1 MAIDTRSSFH
11 PHTTAPGPSENSALS
26 VSLPGVLGE
35 SAAMREVF
43 RTTRQVAPS
52 RACVLIVGETG
63 TGKELIARAIH
74 DLSPRL
80 TGPYIRVN
88 CGALTESLLESELF
102 GHVKGSFTGAVDN
115 RTGRFE
121 AAHTGSIFL
130 DEINSTSPKLQ
141 VKLLRVLQEGEFE
154 RVGDNN
160 TKKVDTRIV
169 AATNRDLLD
178 EIDSG
183 RFREDLY
190 YRLNVVPIYLP
201 PLRER
206 REDVEPLVLYFLK
219 RYGEQ
224 NKREMRKVH
233 LEAMRRLREHDWP
246 GNVRE
251 LQNYVE
257 RAVILGTGSEL
268 LVEHLPPQLRGESAP
283 RPIRH
288 RSGGADFTSL
298 TVELVRQGIRGAG
311 PSANDLHDRI
321 VGQVER
327 ELIQQVLQTCD
338 RVQIK
343 AAARLGINRNTLHK
357 KLSEYRIDE
366 TAPGPRGSQRNGD
379 GSVGDLG
386 DDTTAGS
393 KSGDPGSP
401 YDEE

>member
-1 MAIDTRSSFH
+1 MPIEPRPSYGSYAKPPLRGTGSGPGSDPNAPLPDVIGDSS
-11 PHTTAPGPSENSALS
+11 
-26 VSLPGVLGE
+26 
-35 SAAMREVF
+35 AMREVF

-74 DLSPRL
+74 DLSPRT

-141 VKLLRVLQEGEFE
+141 VKLLRILQEGEFE

-160 TKKVDTRIV
+160 TKKVDTRII
-169 AATNRDLLD
+169 AATNRDLID
-178 EIDSG
+178 EIDTG

-201 PLRER
+201 PLRDR
-206 REDVEPLVLYFLK
+206 RDDVESLVLAFLK
-219 RYGEQ
+219 RYADQ
-224 NKREMRKVH
+224 NKRGMNRVH
-233 LEAMRRLREHDWP
+233 PEAMRRLREHDWP

-257 RAVILGTGSEL
+257 RAVILGDGAEL
-268 LVEHLPPQLRGESAP
+268 LVEHLPPQLRGEAP
-283 RPIRH
+283 PRRIRH
-288 RSGGADFTSL
+288 RGAASSDFHDLTS
-298 TVELVRQGIRGAG
+298 ELVRQGIRSAG
-311 PSANDLHDRI
+311 PGANDLHERV

-366 TAPGPRGSQRNGD
+366 NAPPSASNGD
-379 GSVGDLG
+379 GE
-386 DDTTAGS
+386 
-393 KSGDPGSP
+393 PPSP
-401 YDEE
+401 YDE

>member
-1 MAIDTRSSFH
+1 MPIDTRPSYGH
-11 PHTTAPGPSENSALS
+11 PLKSAMRGPGPDSGLDPDAP
-26 VSLPGVLGE
+26 LPGVVG
-35 SAAMREVF
+35 SGPAMREVF

-63 TGKELIARAIH
+63 TGKELVARAIH
-74 DLSPRL
+74 DLSPRS

-121 AAHTGSIFL
+121 AAHAGSIFL
-130 DEINSTSPKLQ
+130 DEVNSTSPKLQ

-178 EIDSG
+178 EIDAG

-206 REDVEPLVLYFLK
+206 REDVELLVVYFLK
-219 RYGEQ
+219 RYAEQ
-224 NKREMRKVH
+224 NRRDVRRVQP
-233 LEAMRRLREHDWP
+233 EAMRRLREHDWP

-257 RAVILGTGSEL
+257 RAVILGDGPEL
-268 LVEHLPPQLRGESAP
+268 TVEHLPPQLRGEAPP
-283 RPIRH
+283 RPMRH
-288 RSGGADFTSL
+288 RSGGAGGDLATLTS
-298 TVELVRQGIRGAG
+298 ELVRQGIRSAG
-311 PSANDLHDRI
+311 PTANDLHDRV

-327 ELIQQVLQTCD
+327 ELIQQVLQACD

-366 TAPGPRGSQRNGD
+366 NSPAPGDGGEEAPDGGRTGD
-379 GSVGDLG
+379 AS
-386 DDTTAGS
+386 
-393 KSGDPGSP
+393 SP
-401 YDEE
+401 QDE

>member
-1 MAIDTRSSFH
+1 VI
-11 PHTTAPGPSENSALS
+11 GNSTKL
-26 VSLPGVLGE
+26 
-35 SAAMREVF
+35 REVI
-43 RTTRQVAPS
+43 RTTHQVAPA

-74 DLSPRL
+74 DLSPRS

-121 AAHTGSIFL
+121 AAHAGSIFL

-160 TKKVDTRIV
+160 TKKVDTRII
-169 AATNRDLLD
+169 AATNRDLLE
-178 EIDSG
+178 EIESD

-206 REDVEPLVLYFLK
+206 REDIEPLVMFFLN
-219 RYGEQ
+219 RYSEQ
-224 NKREMRKVH
+224 NRRDMRRVH
-233 LEAMRRLREHDWP
+233 VEAMRLLREHSWP

-257 RAVILGTGSEL
+257 RAVILGTGPEL
-268 LVEHLPPQLRGESAP
+268 NVEHLPPQLRGHAAP
-283 RPIRH
+283 RPVRPRPVGDLAAIC
-288 RSGGADFTSL
+288 T
-298 TVELVRQGIRGAG
+298 ELVRQGINSAG
-311 PSANDLHDRI
+311 PDADDLHSRV

-327 ELIQQVLQTCD
+327 ELIQQVLQSCD

-343 AAARLGINRNTLHK
+343 AASRLGINRNTLHK
-357 KLSEYRIDE
+357 KLSEYRLDAE
-366 TAPGPRGSQRNGD
+366 NPEPTAKTPNYISGNHRNGNTAAQENNEEAE
-379 GSVGDLG
+379 SRSHLG
-386 DDTTAGS
+386 EPVLPA
-393 KSGDPGSP
+393 
-401 YDEE
+401 DEL